1 MTKCLSKLILKQQEK
16 KTSISSYTQNKTA
29 HLQHSQLQHETCAKL
44 SSPPPPSLSAPSPL
58 ETQWTTHRNEVPK
71 PACLRCFVSPRSST
85 PPLPSTSKP
94 RATFIGKPTRLS
106 RKLFLI
112 TSEHTTSPL
121 RIQARTSRNEVRLL
135 CAHVCVYVCAC
146 ACGVHHEKAVLTH
159 CSETVGP
166 HRFSLCWLC
175 SFLYFDV
182 SPFQ

>member
-1 MTKCLSKLILKQQEK
+1 MPLKTNIKTARK
-16 KTSISSYTQNKTA
+16 KKSIFSYTQNKTA
-29 HLQHSQLQHETCAKL
+29 HLQHSHLQQETCAKL
-44 SSPPPPSLSAPSPL
+44 SSLHHPPPPPFSAPSPL
-58 ETQWTTHRNEVPK
+58 ETQWTTHRNEAPE

-121 RIQARTSRNEVRLL
+121 RIQARTSRNEARLL
-135 CAHVCVYVCAC
+135 RAHVRVYVCAC

-159 CSETVGP
+159 CSETLGP